1 MAPVDIS
8 IKQNLHTCKNPKIA
22 PWYEHNYKTFKKK
35 IAFYFYG
42 VCWYNNIYKKIE
54 NKYKNTRYI
63 TNDLSF
69 KGAMTKCSITE
80 NNYQCQKE
88 IQYQLD
94 V

>member
-1 MAPVDIS
+1 MNTIIKHLKKKQRFTFTEFVDIT
-8 IKQNLHTCKNPKIA
+8 I
-22 PWYEHNYKTFKKK
+22 YK
-35 IAFYFYG
+35 
-42 VCWYNNIYKKIE
+42 KKIE
-54 NKYKNTRYI
+54 NKYKKTRYI

>member
-1 MAPVDIS
+1 MNTIIKHFKKNSVLLLRS
-8 IKQNLHTCKNPKIA
+8 LLIKQYI
-22 PWYEHNYKTFKKK
+22 KK
-35 IAFYFYG
+35 F
-42 VCWYNNIYKKIE
+42 E
-54 NKYKNTRYI
+54 NKYINTRYI

-69 KGAMTKCSITE
+69 IGAMTKCSITE